1 MCPAW
6 CSRRPHASGRTGHIL
21 FVRENTLMALP
32 FDAASAQVSGDVFPV
47 AEGVS
52 LTTDATYLPAT
63 VSENGVLL
71 YASWR
76 R

>member
-1 MCPAW
+1 
-6 CSRRPHASGRTGHIL
+6 
-21 FVRENTLMALP
+21 MAVP

-52 LTTDATYLPAT
+52 LTTNTTYLPAT

-71 YASWR
+71 YATGGATGGNKPNWLV
-76 R
+76 